1 MTRRLRLDDRVYD
14 ADTLSAEGRVLLE
27 RLAFVQ
33 DRLDELSNNAALLH
47 KAKNAYIAD
56 LKLDLVKGRVGL
68 NLGALLGDE

>member
-14 ADTLSAEGRVLLE
+14 TDTLSAEGRVLLE

-56 LKLDLVKGRVGL
+56 LKLDLVKGRAGL

>member
-14 ADTLSAEGRVLLE
+14 TAALSAAGRQLLE

-33 DRLDELSNNAALLH
+33 ERLDELSNNAALLNR
-47 KAKNAYIAD
+47 AKNAYIAD